1 MFESLGNYILK
12 GVLTFGILLLS
23 SYEGNDAVF
32 NSLRVAYLE
41 GAIALEINLDNAFEN
56 DFEEIFKTG
65 KSIDIWFH
73 TSVSSKGVILEE
85 EEFSHNVTYNP
96 LLDSYLL
103 IKGPNSESFVCEDFQ
118 CLIDELSQVEW
129 HFRRLKSVS
138 DYDFHIFAHLDKI
151 YFEEMD
157 KDFNL
162 MLLWK
167 NKTPRLK
174 EKIRLENQN

>member
-1 MFESLGNYILK
+1 MFESLGSYILK
-12 GVLTFGILLLS
+12 GVITFGLLVLS

-32 NSLRVAYLE
+32 RSLQVNYLE
-41 GAIALEINLDNAFEN
+41 GAVGIELFLDSAFEN

-65 KSIDIWFH
+65 KSVDIWFH
-73 TSVSSKGVILEE
+73 TSVSSQGVVLEE

-103 IKGPNSESFVCEDFQ
+103 KKGSTNEAVVCEDYQ
-118 CLIDELSQVEW
+118 CLVKDLSNVEW
-129 HFRRLKSVS
+129 HFRRLRSVS
-138 DYDFHIFAHLDKI
+138 DYDFSIYAHLDKI
-151 YFEEMD
+151 YFEQMD
-157 KDFNL
+157 KEFNL

-174 EKIRLENQN
+174 ERIKINISN